1 MFINGNILQLDLL
14 KNIFQLIIDYFDNL
28 LTIVNKWYHIRHEP
42 TRDFQNATFCQTTEQ

>member
-28 LTIVNKWYHIRHEP
+28 LTIVKGSFSSGICRCAYYLG
-42 TRDFQNATFCQTTEQ
+42 